1 MLGLGVRRLK
11 ARPSLL
17 DLIAHHEGDEQ
28 PVGSRSSSP
37 PGLDSPQLPPLPV
50 SPTSSSCSDSS
61 SSSSSPP
68 PSPIHPSPSPALST
82 PVIHLPASRTMAPS
96 ADAGESQH
104 GSVFSVS
111 GPVVVAEH
119 MIGCAMYELVCFPCV
134 FPPPDTAL
142 LGLRICNS

>member
-1 MLGLGVRRLK
+1 
-11 ARPSLL
+11 
-17 DLIAHHEGDEQ
+17 
-28 PVGSRSSSP
+28 
-37 PGLDSPQLPPLPV
+37 
-50 SPTSSSCSDSS
+50 
-61 SSSSSPP
+61 
-68 PSPIHPSPSPALST
+68 
-82 PVIHLPASRTMAPS
+82 MAPS

-119 MIGCAMYELVCFPCV
+119 MIGCAMYELVCLPCV